1 MTDSLPIYLTKAEE
15 SLRGAE
21 SEFAQGRYNNAA
33 NRCYYACFQAAVA
46 ALHHASVA
54 PRGGRTSSPPFGSRC
69 APMRAEQLDLST
81 PRMQAAIEE
90 LQRLIQRHYPEATFQ
105 VEPGDDPTGIYVLA
119 TVDVED
125 TDVVV
130 EVYIDRLL
138 ELQIDEGLAVYVVP
152 VRPLA
157 RVQIS

>member
-1 MTDSLPIYLTKAEE
+1 
-15 SLRGAE
+15 
-21 SEFAQGRYNNAA
+21 
-33 NRCYYACFQAAVA
+33 
-46 ALHHASVA
+46 
-54 PRGGRTSSPPFGSRC
+54 
-69 APMRAEQLDLST
+69 MRAEQLDLST

-105 VEPGDDPTGIYVLA
+105 VEPGDDPTGMYVLV

>member
-1 MTDSLPIYLTKAEE
+1 
-15 SLRGAE
+15 
-21 SEFAQGRYNNAA
+21 
-33 NRCYYACFQAAVA
+33 
-46 ALHHASVA
+46 
-54 PRGGRTSSPPFGSRC
+54 
-69 APMRAEQLDLST
+69 MRAEPLDLST

-90 LQRLIQRHYPEATFQ
+90 LRRLIQRHYPEATFQ
-105 VEPGDDPTGIYVLA
+105 VEPGDDPTGMYVLV

>member
-1 MTDSLPIYLTKAEE
+1 
-15 SLRGAE
+15 
-21 SEFAQGRYNNAA
+21 
-33 NRCYYACFQAAVA
+33 
-46 ALHHASVA
+46 
-54 PRGGRTSSPPFGSRC
+54 
-69 APMRAEQLDLST
+69 MRAEQLDLST

-90 LQRLIQRHYPEATFQ
+90 IQRLIQLHYPEATFH
-105 VEPGDDPTGIYVLA
+105 VEPGDDPTGMYILA

-130 EVYIDRLL
+130 EVYIERLL

-157 RVQIS
+157 RVQTS

>member
-1 MTDSLPIYLTKAEE
+1 MTDSLHIYLTKAEE

-21 SEFAQGRYNNAA
+21 SEFTQGRYNNAA
-33 NRCYYACFQAAVA
+33 NRCYYASFQAAVA
-46 ALHHASVA
+46 ALHHVSVA
-54 PRGGRTSSPPFGSRC
+54 PRGGRTSSPLSGSRC
-69 APMRAEQLDLST
+69 ASMRAEQLDLST
-81 PRMQAAIEE
+81 HRMQAAIEE
-90 LQRLIQRHYPEATFQ
+90 LRRLIQRHYPEATFQ
-105 VEPGDDPTGIYVLA
+105 VEPGDDPTGMYVLA